1 MTAAWL
7 DTNVIVRFLTN
18 DPAPLAQ
25 RAHRLLARAEAG
37 DITLRLTPIIV
48 AEIVWVLRTIYR
60 REPAEIAA
68 GLSALLK
75 ADGIA
80 AEQRDTLLEA
90 LDLMVAEKVAFPD
103 AYVAVSARQADEPVC
118 TFDAGFKRLGVELLA
133 S

>member
-7 DTNVIVRFLTN
+7 DTNVIVRFLTK

-25 RAHRLLARAEAG
+25 RADRLLARAQAG
-37 DITLRLTPIIV
+37 NITLRLTPIIV

-60 REPAEIAA
+60 REPDEIAA

-75 ADGIA
+75 ADGITT
-80 AEQRDTLLEA
+80 EQRDTLLEA
-90 LDLMVAEKVAFPD
+90 LDLMVAANVAFPD

>member
-7 DTNVIVRFLTN
+7 DTNVIVRFLTK

-25 RAHRLLARAEAG
+25 RADRLLARARAG
-37 DITLRLTPIIV
+37 DITLRLTPIVV
-48 AEIVWVLRTIYR
+48 AEIVWVLRMIYR

-90 LDLMVAEKVAFPD
+90 LDLMAAANVAFPD
-103 AYVAVSARQADEPVC
+103 AYVAISARQADEPVC

>member
-1 MTAAWL
+1 M
-7 DTNVIVRFLTN
+7 
-18 DPAPLAQ
+18 
-25 RAHRLLARAEAG
+25 
-37 DITLRLTPIIV
+37 
-48 AEIVWVLRTIYR
+48 LRTIYR

-90 LDLMVAEKVAFPD
+90 LDLMVGENVAFPD

-118 TFDAGFKRLGVELLA
+118 TFDTGFKRLGVELLV
-133 S
+133 

>member
-90 LDLMVAEKVAFPD
+90 LDLMVGEKVAFPD

>member
-90 LDLMVAEKVAFPD
+90 LDLMVGEKVAFPD
-103 AYVAVSARQADEPVC
+103 TYGAISARQADEPVC
-118 TFDAGFKRLGVELLA
+118 TFDAGFKRLGVELLV